1 MCFARV
7 SGTTTAC
14 TQVHL
19 DVSLDMHPDHS
30 RPDNCKRLRMNT
42 SRQIR
47 KLETALKRLN
57 PHSPRVF
64 GAALCISV
72 PLLLVVLVYSTMAP
86 IINDVTTNC
95 NDPVEFTQKAK
106 LNPFPESFKEQVKT
120 GYPDLKPL
128 SVRLATFP
136 PYSGTAVSAVNV
148 PHQQHN
154 FGTATSV
161 YWLRLMS

>member
-1 MCFARV
+1 M
-7 SGTTTAC
+7 
-14 TQVHL
+14 
-19 DVSLDMHPDHS
+19 
-30 RPDNCKRLRMNT
+30 
-42 SRQIR
+42 
-47 KLETALKRLN
+47 
-57 PHSPRVF
+57 F